1 MSPFREDYINVF
13 ASNFVVRL
21 KDLEENLEMMLS
33 EVKRDAAAQCIEP
46 VWECIISNRD
56 KTPHCGENTV
66 NIQWTS
72 TFYHF
77 HKPLFSWIIDIMHG
91 QISQYV
97 FSHQIPQVWKN
108 RRSTSQKVRHRYLMH
123 KSDLDFI
130 MKWQYEVLHFNYNC
144 TSIFMGS
151 EIK

>member
-46 VWECIISNRD
+46 VWECIISNRN

-66 NIQWTS
+66 NIQ
-72 TFYHF
+72 
-77 HKPLFSWIIDIMHG
+77 
-91 QISQYV
+91 
-97 FSHQIPQVWKN
+97 
-108 RRSTSQKVRHRYLMH
+108 
-123 KSDLDFI
+123 
-130 MKWQYEVLHFNYNC
+130 
-144 TSIFMGS
+144 
-151 EIK
+151 